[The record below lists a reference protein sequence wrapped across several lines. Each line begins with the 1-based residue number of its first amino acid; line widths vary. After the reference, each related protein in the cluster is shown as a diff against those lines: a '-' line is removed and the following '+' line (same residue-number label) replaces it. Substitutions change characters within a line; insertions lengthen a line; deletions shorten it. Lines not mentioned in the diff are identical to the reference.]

1 MPQITPNV
9 KHKRNFFLKSR
20 QTPFL
25 HTERAN
31 FPGNR
36 RKIQAPQTNIFNES
50 TENRV
55 ETYET
60 PGVE

>member
-9 KHKRNFFLKSR
+9 KHKRNFFHKSR
-20 QTPFL
+20 QPLFTGAICTTSPC
-25 HTERAN
+25 H
-31 FPGNR
+31 PG
-36 RKIQAPQTNIFNES
+36 KIPAATANIFNES